1 MAINIGQ
8 IQNLL
13 SSYQRQQVQSRLS
26 EARLRGEEGSK
37 GRAEEDRLIISAEA
51 KRLQIYQKTAEE
63 VLRRLKEETA
73 SIGGERKSLDEEAP
87 VAVPEDHMP

>member
-1 MAINIGQ
+1 MTINIGQ

-26 EARLRGEEGSK
+26 EARLRGEEGAK
-37 GRAEEDRLIISAEA
+37 GRVEEDRLIISAEA

-63 VLRRLKEETA
+63 VLRRLKEEAA
-73 SIGGERKSLDEEAP
+73 SIGGERRSLDEEASG
-87 VAVPEDHMP
+87 AVPEEPMP